1 MDRALTFFV
10 ISRKRKKIP
19 AMCERQYETHDRN
32 FPKEMYQ

>member
-10 ISRKRKKIP
+10 ISRKKIP
-19 AMCERQYETHDRN
+19 AMCETHDQN